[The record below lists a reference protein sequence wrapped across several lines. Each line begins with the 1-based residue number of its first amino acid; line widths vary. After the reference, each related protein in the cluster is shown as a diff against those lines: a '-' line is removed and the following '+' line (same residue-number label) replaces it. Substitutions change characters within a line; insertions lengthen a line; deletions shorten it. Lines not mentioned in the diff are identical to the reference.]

1 MRVNKVIIKIS
12 VVSILSILIWR
23 FALYLNAVFAGAE
36 YDRTT
41 HFIMALVIAIL
52 SFILINTARKKDKI
66 SWKQIG
72 MSRLRTNTISFL
84 VGTATW
90 AIPASI
96 GLVISLMA
104 GWAEITITTD
114 LSKLILSVVILYIII
129 FLVEAFPEELI
140 FRGYIY
146 SYLNTL
152 FPHWLVLIMQ
162 TLIFTL
168 FAYFIGAMYSFEQ
181 IMFIPGF
188 GFMLGYFRAKS
199 GNVWTTIGFHAAIMT
214 ASQILSPIHG
224 NFDVSGI
231 FAVRFFAFNL
241 LPYVL
246 GAIALDYIYPKHNW
260 SEKMGE

>member
-1 MRVNKVIIKIS
+1 MRVNKVIMKIG

-23 FALYLNAVFAGAE
+23 FVLYLNFLFAGVE
-36 YDRTT
+36 YNRTT
-41 HFIMALVIAIL
+41 HFIMALAITIL
-52 SFILINTARKKDKI
+52 SFILINTARIKDKI
-66 SWKQIG
+66 SWNQIG
-72 MSRLRTNTISFL
+72 MSSLRTNTISFL
-84 VGTATW
+84 VGTAIW
-90 AIPASI
+90 IIPASI
-96 GLVISLMA
+96 GLVISLLA
-104 GWAEITITTD
+104 GWAEITITAD
-114 LSKLILSVVILYIII
+114 LSQLFLSVVILYIII

-152 FPHWLVLIMQ
+152 FPHWLVIIMQ
-162 TLIFTL
+162 TLIFSL

-199 GNVWTTIGFHAAIMT
+199 GNVWTSMGFHAAIMT

-241 LPYVL
+241 LPYIF
-246 GAIALDYIYPKHNW
+246 GAIALEYIYPKHNW
-260 SEKMGE
+260 SEKIN